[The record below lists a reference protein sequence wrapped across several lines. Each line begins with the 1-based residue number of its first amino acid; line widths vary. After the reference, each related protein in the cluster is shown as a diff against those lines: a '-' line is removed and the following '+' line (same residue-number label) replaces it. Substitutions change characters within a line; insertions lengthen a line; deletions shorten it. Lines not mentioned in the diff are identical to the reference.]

1 MKIAILT
8 SGFLPVIDG
17 VTVSGM
23 QRLRKLSEWGHE
35 VLLCCPDYS
44 ALSHIYPDWQNYV
57 GHILPGVT
65 VLGLKSIPF
74 MGLDFERNVSPSA
87 YAQIMSALKQ
97 FRPDIIHV
105 DEPERLFLGLFR
117 KPGVVYA
124 RRNKIPC
131 VSFFRTNF
139 LDYVEDYVPLPSPAI
154 AILKYIFRRTILSV
168 YHAYDTTLVSS
179 RVTHEKLHDMG
190 FRNTRYGNLLGF
202 DSEAFR
208 VSSPQADFFVNT
220 YQVDPGQKVTLLFLG
235 RLTPDKGWDFTLAA
249 LAQLKISERD
259 QLFILIAGDGPMRDD
274 ILTKLAQLKISAHCL
289 GRVLPTA
296 VPMLLANC
304 DLHVTTSTKETRG
317 LTVLEAFAAGT
328 PVLAPNAGG
337 VIENI
342 QDGKN
347 GFLFRPNNVEDFCQK
362 LLQLV
367 GDRELRRAMGQH
379 AQATVARYTWDETVQ
394 NLIDIWTDL
403 IEQRAHL
410 VAHPAEKR

>member
-44 ALSHIYPDWQNYV
+44 TLSHIYPDWPDFV
-57 GHILPGVT
+57 GNILPGVT
-65 VLGLKSIPF
+65 VVPLASTPF
-74 MGLDFERNVSPSA
+74 MNLDFERNVSPFSSK
-87 YAQIMSALKQ
+87 QLMSSLEQ
-97 FRPDIIHV
+97 FQPDIIHV
-105 DEPERLFLGLFR
+105 DEPERLFFGFFQ
-117 KPGVVYA
+117 KPGIAYA
-124 RRNKIPC
+124 KRNKIPC
-131 VSFFRTNF
+131 VGFFRTNF
-139 LDYVEDYVPLPSPAI
+139 LEYVEDYVPLPPPAI
-154 AILKYIFRRTILSV
+154 AVLKYSFRRIILSV
-168 YHAYDTTLVSS
+168 YHAYDVTLVSS
-179 RVTHEKLHDMG
+179 RVTHAKLLNMG

-202 DSEAFR
+202 DSQAFK

-220 YQVDPGQKVTLLFLG
+220 YQINPRKKVTLLFLG
-235 RLTPDKGWDFTLAA
+235 RLTPDKGWDFTLEA
-249 LAQLKISERD
+249 LAQLKISERG
-259 QLFILIAGDGPMRDD
+259 QIFSLIAGDGPMRDD
-274 ILTKLAQLKISAHCL
+274 ILTKLAQLKIAAHCL
-289 GRVLPTA
+289 GRVSPPA

-347 GFLFRPNNVEDFCQK
+347 GFLFRPNNVQDFCQK

-379 AQATVARYTWDETVQ
+379 AQATVAQYTWDETVQ
-394 NLIDIWTDL
+394 NLVDIWTDL

-410 VAHPAEKR
+410 VTHPAEKK